1 MSNPKRLHPAAMIFR
16 VISIVRSLIFAIGAT
31 VIVTMGNDFFNYIVL
46 GIVGLIAFFIIT
58 SVIEWL
64 RFRYAVV
71 GDELRI
77 EQGLIVRKKR
87 YISKNRIQSI
97 DLTQSVIHR
106 LFNLTKVQIETA
118 GSDLSTDA
126 SLSAVKLEEG
136 QALRKELKYHN
147 GEAVESEYV
156 DETEQD
162 EEEQYTKETISTK
175 RLVIA
180 GSTSGSIGVILGLFI
195 VLFSEVE
202 RFIPTHV
209 YDDAMS
215 WFVTQT
221 ISVLIVLALIVL
233 IFLWVL
239 GILGTVI
246 KYGNFEV
253 TRYEDELYITRG
265 LLEKKQV
272 TIPLKRIQALGIKES
287 VVRQPLGFATLYVE
301 IAGGEGGQ
309 NARTFI
315 FPLLKRSEVKPFLEK
330 ILPEYRS
337 LSNEFTG
344 VPNRAAPYY
353 MLRASFLPVVVLI
366 VTLIFAID
374 FWYIPFVLILL
385 AMSLGWLR
393 MKTAGY
399 YIDREHLIFRS
410 RDFSK
415 DTIMMKHNRVQSI
428 QLRQTLLHRK
438 QQIATVQSSILNNFA
453 GRHAGVRELDYE
465 QAKRIADWYSLQ
477 KRIF

>member
-126 SLSAVKLEEG
+126 SLSAVTLEEG

-156 DETEQD
+156 DEIEQD

-215 WFVTQT
+215 WFLTQT

-287 VVRQPLGFATLYVE
+287 IVRQPLGFATLYVE

-330 ILPEYRS
+330 ILPEYQS
-337 LSNEFTG
+337 LSNEFIG

-353 MLRASFLPVVVLI
+353 MVRASFLPVVVLV

-374 FWYIPFVLILL
+374 FWYVPFVFILI